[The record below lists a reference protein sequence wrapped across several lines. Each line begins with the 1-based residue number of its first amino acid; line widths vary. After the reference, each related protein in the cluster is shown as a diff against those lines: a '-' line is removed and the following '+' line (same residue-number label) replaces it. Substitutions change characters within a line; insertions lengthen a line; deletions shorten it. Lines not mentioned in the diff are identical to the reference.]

1 MPPIDNVRCNVRCAI
16 CILTPILSWIPLHTS
31 AAHAMNDEEWIQ
43 WNNNNNATTP
53 FTSSWSRRVPCTHE
67 FPCRA
72 RRIAVLLCIYLSVRR
87 KNTYP
92 IPISDRRDNGESLN
106 KENRQWNRFDR
117 YSCVIDHVQENHNI
131 KIQNADGECE
141 AEKWYVRVGNS
152 MVLFHGA
159 GTFDMQMNSVNVQS
173 GACLQCIVIY
183 GLWVL
188 SSDS

>member
-1 MPPIDNVRCNVRCAI
+1 MRWMTKNEYNGRITI
-16 CILTPILSWIPLHTS
+16 TQQPLLLHQEADEFRAHT
-31 AAHAMNDEEWIQ
+31 NC
-43 WNNNNNATTP
+43 
-53 FTSSWSRRVPCTHE
+53 RVDLGALHCC
-67 FPCRA
+67 FA
-72 RRIAVLLCIYLSVRR
+72 FIYRWEA
-87 KNTYP
+87 KNRYP

-117 YSCVIDHVQENHNI
+117 YSCVIDHVQGNHNI

-141 AEKWYVRVGNS
+141 AENWYVRVGNS
-152 MVLFHGA
+152 MVLLHGA
-159 GTFDMQMNSVNVQS
+159 GTFDMQMNSVNVQL